1 MFTLNKKQF
10 KSFVGGVAFLS
21 VPVLALVLPCALHA
35 DALHVSESEAQH
47 AVITKVAPQY
57 PPIARQ
63 MNLAGRVEVELF
75 VNSGG
80 TVDKAEVVAGNPIL
94 GGAAVNAAKRWKF
107 QPFQADGKVSDA
119 VVRLSFDFV
128 K

>member
-1 MFTLNKKQF
+1 MLTLNKKQF
-10 KSFVGGVAFLS
+10 KSFVGGVAFVSL
-21 VPVLALVLPCALHA
+21 PVLAAVFPGALRA
-35 DALHVSESEAQH
+35 EALHVSEQEAQH

-63 MNLAGRVEVELF
+63 MNLAGRVEVELY
-75 VNSGG
+75 VNAGG
-80 TVDKAEVVAGNPIL
+80 TVDKAQVVAGNPIL

-107 QPFQADGKVSDA
+107 QPFQADGKASDA